1 MGNKTLLFFLIA
13 TLTSTLKSEITQAS
27 SFEKIERAYY
37 AKDSITKGG
46 YTLLFISKDSA
57 FSAVTKQKMIDAFFT
72 VYPKQAKRFNS
83 KTLKKVTFIID
94 PDYVGVAATG
104 NGVARYSPKWMK
116 EHQEDIDVVTHEVMH
131 VVQAYPGGS
140 PGWLTEGIADY
151 VRYVYGVNNI
161 KAQWA
166 LPEYKA
172 GQSYTNSYR
181 ITARFLVWLEKNVR
195 KSIVNEMDDA
205 ARTRTY
211 SPDLWKQKT
220 GKTLDELW
228 LSYTQNPALE
238 LTYH

>member
-1 MGNKTLLFFLIA
+1 MGNKTLLFFLVA
-13 TLTSTLKSEITQAS
+13 TLISTLKSEITQAA

-46 YTLLFISKDSA
+46 YTLVFISKDSA
-57 FSAVTKQKMIDAFFT
+57 FSAVTKQKMTDAFFT
-72 VYPKQAKRFNS
+72 GYPKQAKRFNN

-94 PDYVGVAATG
+94 PEYVGVAATG
-104 NGVARYSPKWMK
+104 NGVARYSPKWLK
-116 EHQEDIDVVTHEVMH
+116 EHPEDIDVVTHEVMH
-131 VVQAYPGGS
+131 IVQAYPEGS

-151 VRYVYGVNNI
+151 VRYVYGVNNT

-166 LPEYKA
+166 LPDYKA

-211 SPDLWKQKT
+211 SAELWKQKT

-228 LSYTQNPALE
+228 QSYTQNPAVE
-238 LTYH
+238 LAYR